1 MTRKAKTRWFSKT
14 FRRIGA
20 LLVLVLYAVLASS
33 QDLAPRAYVITPIHS
48 NAVVVTYSY
57 FDGNLI
63 FDNSTPITGA
73 TARISVPIFSV
84 YHSFNL
90 VGRTA
95 SFTASLPY
103 GVGNVRGTVMD
114 TETKAYRSGLF
125 DTAFRFSVNLMGGEA
140 MDVQDF
146 RKWRQKTIIG
156 ASLRLV
162 APTGQYDPTKLIN
175 YGANRWGFKPEV
187 GVSRRWGHW
196 VLDGYAAVWF
206 FTTNHEFFSHNQ
218 FSPGTNVQKQ
228 QSMGAFEGHL
238 SYDVRPR
245 LWASFDGNFW
255 VGGRTTLNG
264 VENPNSLQKNSR
276 IGGTLS
282 TPVSKHQSLKFSYNR
297 GAYIRYGGNLN
308 NLAVGWQYSWFGRPN

>member
-1 MTRKAKTRWFSKT
+1 
-14 FRRIGA
+14 
-20 LLVLVLYAVLASS
+20 VLVLSAVFASA

-57 FDGNLI
+57 FDGDLI

-125 DTAFRFSVNLMGGEA
+125 DTTFRFSMNLMGGAA

-162 APTGQYDPTKLIN
+162 TPTGQYDPTKLIN

-206 FTTNHEFFSHNQ
+206 FTTNHEFFSHNR

-297 GAYIRYGGNLN
+297 GAYIRYGGNFN

>member
-1 MTRKAKTRWFSKT
+1 MTRKAKTRWCSET
-14 FRRIGA
+14 FRKIGS
-20 LLVLVLYAVLASS
+20 LLVLVLSTVFASS

-63 FDNSTPITGA
+63 FDNSTAITGA

-90 VGRTA
+90 AGRTA

-114 TETKAYRSGLF
+114 SETKAYRSGLL
-125 DTAFRFSVNLMGGEA
+125 DTAIRFSVNLMGGAA

-162 APTGQYDPTKLIN
+162 TPTGQYDPTKLIN